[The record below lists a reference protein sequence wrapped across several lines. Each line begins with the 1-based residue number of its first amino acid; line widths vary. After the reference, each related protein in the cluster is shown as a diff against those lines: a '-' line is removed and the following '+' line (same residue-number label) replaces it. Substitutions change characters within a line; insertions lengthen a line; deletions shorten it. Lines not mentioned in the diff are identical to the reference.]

1 MEEEEY
7 KATYN
12 ELASICCVFE
22 KALTNKQAKC
32 RLSRHF
38 CLADREGYSCE
49 NEESS
54 ENCCK
59 YLEKLRENSRFALAS
74 AIAAQNDSYRLVLI
88 SIAVSSRTSK

>member
-12 ELASICCVFE
+12 ELASIRCVFE
-22 KALTNKQAKC
+22 KALTNQQAKC

-49 NEESS
+49 NKESS
-54 ENCCK
+54 VKCSK
-59 YLEKLRENSRFALAS
+59 ILEKLR
-74 AIAAQNDSYRLVLI
+74 
-88 SIAVSSRTSK
+88 